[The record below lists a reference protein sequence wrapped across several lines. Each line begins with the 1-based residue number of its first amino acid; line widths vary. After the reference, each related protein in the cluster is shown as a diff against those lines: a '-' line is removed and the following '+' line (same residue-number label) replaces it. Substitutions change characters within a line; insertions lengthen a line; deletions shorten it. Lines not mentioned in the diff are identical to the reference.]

1 MLISFNI
8 TIIVEKEIEN
18 LWSNFSY
25 ITFYIL
31 VTNKFLK
38 MITVDEFSETMNW
51 DLLPLRDNGEQTFS
65 SDDMIDAYLKGKKD
79 LVTQNQQT
87 LLDKLE
93 SNLKL
98 AKDYSE
104 NIYNSINSQ
113 GFNCELLRLNIQDI
127 YNFKTIFLI
136 NEDDFCNDKFLTIYE
151 ESIEIKKELIKNPTF
166 EFTTVFTPNSE
177 DIDVKSMLADGY
189 NLSYGI
195 H

>member
-1 MLISFNI
+1 
-8 TIIVEKEIEN
+8 
-18 LWSNFSY
+18 
-25 ITFYIL
+25 
-31 VTNKFLK
+31 